1 MLKDKVSIL
10 QIGYIVLGR
19 LSRGSVSPDNGAKKS
34 IDPKIGSAEHL
45 QQRNFLRV
53 RVDAGRLR
61 LHLFV
66 QLLASRLHLRES
78 SS

>member
-10 QIGYIVLGR
+10 QIGYIVLER
-19 LSRGSVSPDNGAKKS
+19 LSRGCSPDNGAKKS

-53 RVDAGRLR
+53 SCGRLR

>member
-45 QQRNFLRV
+45 QQRNFLV
-53 RVDAGRLR
+53 RVSGGRLR

-66 QLLASRLHLRES
+66 QLLPSRLHLRES

>member
-10 QIGYIVLGR
+10 QIGYIVLER

-53 RVDAGRLR
+53 SGGRLR